1 MSEAEEGI
9 EKVKPSIATGDWRDQ
24 SYDNLVGREERTQG
38 QFGCEG

>member
-9 EKVKPSIATGDWRDQ
+9 EKVKPSIADRRLEG